1 MLTNLS
7 GGARSTASATH
18 QFPMKPFMYIKTILS
33 ICLSL
38 FFVGVGTA
46 SAQQSLIPIETFVKQ
61 DQFSSPRL
69 SPDGKHIA
77 IKVRMQR
84 NGRMVPTLS
93 VYSLP
98 DLKLVGAMAM
108 EKFDIPLNF
117 GWVTNTRLI
126 VTKGI
131 EVGLR
136 EAPQATGE
144 VVAVD
149 LNGKRFQYLYG
160 YDNFRSSTK
169 GDRYG
174 DDYGYGSIESIPK
187 RDEHVL
193 IGTYLWKG
201 GRSFLYDMNTVTA
214 ARKLVAEIDAK
225 HLDFF
230 TQRDGTPRFA
240 TGVDDN
246 AWQVVYRHDDASG
259 EWKKLAN
266 DVVGKSFSPMGFS
279 LDNSEFYAYVSA
291 KGEPAAFV
299 RESVKTGQR
308 TVLAQDTH
316 GEYSLQ
322 WNELHASPFA
332 VISNI
337 GIPSVRYLDTNPVNT
352 KLHKDLSLQFPGSI
366 VNFINFTDDGS
377 KLLFGVSSDRD
388 PGSYFLYDKKSG
400 TADLLFATSEEID
413 PDQMAERRPFS
424 FKARDGLDL
433 YGYLTVPK
441 NVDISKQKLP
451 MILMPHGGPFGPA
464 DDWYFDH
471 DAQFLAN
478 RGYAVL
484 QINFRGSGGRG
495 KNFEESGYKQWGN
508 LIQDDLIDGAKAA
521 IAQGGVDAKRICTF
535 GISFGGYSAL
545 MLPIREPEMFKCAI
559 GYAGVYDLAYL
570 YKGERVAASKTA
582 IAFLKQTLGEDEVE
596 LARQSP
602 SKQAEKIKLPVW
614 LVHGGK
620 DEVAPVEHANRM
632 REALIKAGRPPEWT
646 MEPDE
651 GHGFYD
657 AQRRKEFY
665 EKLEKFLDKHIGK
678 KG

>member
-1 MLTNLS
+1 M
-7 GGARSTASATH
+7 R
-18 QFPMKPFMYIKTILS
+18 IKNILP

-38 FFVGVGTA
+38 FFAGLGTA
-46 SAQQSLIPIETFVKQ
+46 SAQQNLIPIDTFVKES
-61 DQFSSPRL
+61 QFSSPRL

-77 IKVRMQR
+77 IKVRMLR

-98 DLKLVGAMAM
+98 DLKSVGAMAM
-108 EKFDIPLNF
+108 EKFDIPLDF
-117 GWVTNTRLI
+117 HWATNTRLI

-136 EAPQATGE
+136 EAPEATGE

-149 LNGKRFQYLYG
+149 LDGKRFQYLYG

-174 DDYGYGSIESIPK
+174 DDYGYGAIESIPK

-193 IGTYLWKG
+193 IGTYLWRG
-201 GRSFLYDMNTVTA
+201 ERSFLYDMNTVTA
-214 ARKLVAEIDAK
+214 ARKLVAEIGAK
-225 HLDFF
+225 NLDFY

-240 TGVDDN
+240 VGVDDN
-246 AWQVVYRHDDASG
+246 AWQIVYRTDDASG
-259 EWKKLAN
+259 EWKKV
-266 DVVGKSFSPMGFS
+266 DSKTVGRRFFPMGFT
-279 LDNSEFYAYVSA
+279 LDNSEFYAFVSDQ
-291 KGEPAAFV
+291 GEPASFV

-308 TVLAQDTH
+308 TVLAQNVLE
-316 GEYSLQ
+316 EYSLQ

-332 VISNI
+332 AFTSI
-337 GIPSVRYLDTNPVNT
+337 GIPSVRYFDTNPGNV
-352 KLHKDLSLQFPGSI
+352 KLHKDLSQQFPGSI

-388 PGSYFLYDKKSG
+388 PGSYFLYDKKNG
-400 TADLLFATSEEID
+400 MADLLFSMAEEID
-413 PDQMAERRPFS
+413 PEQMAERRPFT
-424 FKARDGLDL
+424 FKARDGLEL
-433 YGYLTVPK
+433 YGYLTMPK
-441 NVDISKQKLP
+441 NTDTSKQKLP
-451 MILMPHGGPFGPA
+451 MVLMPHGGPFGPA
-464 DDWYFDH
+464 DGWYFDN

-495 KNFEESGYKQWGN
+495 INFEESGYKKWGTV
-508 LIQDDLIDGAKAA
+508 IQDDLIDGVKAA
-521 IAQGGVDAKRICTF
+521 ISQGGIDAKRVCTF
-535 GISFGGYSAL
+535 GASFGGYSAL
-545 MLPIREPEMFKCAI
+545 MLPVREPDMFKCAV
-559 GYAGVYDLAYL
+559 GYAGVYDLAYIF
-570 YKGERVAASKTA
+570 KENRIAASKSST
-582 IAFLKQTLGEDEVE
+582 AFLKRSLGENEEE

-602 SKQAEKIKLPVW
+602 SKQADKIKIPVW

-620 DEVAPVEHANRM
+620 DEVAPVEHAKRM
-632 REALIKAGRPPEWT
+632 REALVAAGRPPEWT